1 MRVRIVAF
9 GVADPPHSGCCLAR
23 ATAEAVGIEPGP
35 GIGPRVGP
43 VIDPGIN
50 PRVDPGI
57 GPGID
62 SKIDLGRAEGRK
74 DVRWRRQAYPGA
86 PKTAA
91 ISKTNDDF

>member
-1 MRVRIVAF
+1 VRVRIVAF

-74 DVRWRRQAYPGA
+74 DVRRGSVIYPRGY
-86 PKTAA
+86 PLRDT
-91 ISKTNDDF
+91 ITF